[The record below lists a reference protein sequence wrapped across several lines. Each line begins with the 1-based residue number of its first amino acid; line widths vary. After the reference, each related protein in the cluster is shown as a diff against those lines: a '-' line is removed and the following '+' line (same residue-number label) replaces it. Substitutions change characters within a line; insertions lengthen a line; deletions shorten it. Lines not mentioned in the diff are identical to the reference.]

1 MDQGYAIVVIQLP
14 QGSSLSRTDAV
25 TGEAAEIIQATPG
38 VRDAVAFAGFSGATF
53 TSSSDAAVVFAGF
66 EPFEERLAQGITS
79 DAIIGNLFGRMQAVE
94 EAFIIAVPPPP
105 VAGVGSAGGF
115 KLQLRDLNS
124 AEMDRVLQAAY
135 AIMGQ
140 AAQTPGVTGV
150 FTTFSNSSPQFYL
163 EDRKSIRLNSSH

>member
-1 MDQGYAIVVIQLP
+1 
-14 QGSSLSRTDAV
+14 
-25 TGEAAEIIQATPG
+25 
-38 VRDAVAFAGFSGATF
+38 
-53 TSSSDAAVVFAGF
+53 
-66 EPFEERLAQGITS
+66 
-79 DAIIGNLFGRMQAVE
+79 MQAVE

-150 FTTFSNSSPQFYL
+150 FTTFSHSRL
-163 EDRKSIRLNSSH
+163 EDRRVGNEWFRTCRYRWSPDNYKNQRITKNK

>member
-1 MDQGYAIVVIQLP
+1 MFVFFF
-14 QGSSLSRTDAV
+14 SSRRRHTRCALV
-25 TGEAAEIIQATPG
+25 TGVQTCALPI
-38 VRDAVAFAGFSGATF
+38 S
-53 TSSSDAAVVFAGF
+53 
-66 EPFEERLAQGITS
+66 
-79 DAIIGNLFGRMQAVE
+79 
-94 EAFIIAVPPPP
+94 
-105 VAGVGSAGGF
+105 GVGSAGGF

-163 EDRKSIRLNSSH
+163 EIDRRKAQMLNVPIPNIFDTLSINLGTSYVNDFNA